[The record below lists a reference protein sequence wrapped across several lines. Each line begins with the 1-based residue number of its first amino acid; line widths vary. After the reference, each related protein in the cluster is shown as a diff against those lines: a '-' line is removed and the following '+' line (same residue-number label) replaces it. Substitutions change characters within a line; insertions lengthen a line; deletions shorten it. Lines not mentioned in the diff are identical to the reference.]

1 MSIERYYKVPIAKK
15 YGIGEAIFI
24 HNLAF
29 WIKKNQTN
37 NRHYYRG
44 YFWIYN
50 SYRAFVKQF
59 EEFSKSQIETIIKNL
74 INKKV
79 ILKDIISEREDNTS
93 SHINYYT
100 ICDKEILKL
109 YEIEYN
115 EDDIEKQEPEEKI
128 KNTENNNNN
137 FDNYT
142 SEKSDTFSEKSD
154 TFSEKSDTTYTNTY
168 TSPERESIYM
178 RPPSC
183 DFEKFITDFLVYY
196 QKLTGHAVSDINQ
209 APFFRTFKNREE
221 LKSIFEARRYNYKQC
236 LKFAFEFALKRP
248 PDKRF
253 FSFYDTLKIYL
264 QNGNGNEIARY
275 LSEAERQARLEAEK
289 QKAEAE
295 KNAELEKR
303 RKEYNEAERIGLTV
317 EEYRRMLEVEEQNL
331 INNIR
336 DNMLKVGIGI

>member
-29 WIKKNQTN
+29 WIKKNQAN

-50 SYRAFVKQF
+50 SYRAFAKQF

-115 EDDIEKQEPEEKI
+115 EDDIEKQKPEEEI

-142 SEKSDTFSEKSD
+142 SEKSD

-183 DFEKFITDFLVYY
+183 DFEKFIIDFLVYY

-209 APFFRTFKNREE
+209 APFFRSLKNREE

-236 LKFAFEFALKRP
+236 LKFAFEFAEKRP

-253 FSFYDTLKIYL
+253 FSFWDTLKIYL
-264 QNGNGNEIARY
+264 QNGNGGEIARH

-289 QKAEAE
+289 QKAEAK
-295 KNAELEKR
+295 KNADLEKR

-317 EEYRRMLEVEEQNL
+317 EEYRKMLEVESDNIINDLKNNL
-331 INNIR
+331 F
-336 DNMLKVGIGI
+336 KAGAV